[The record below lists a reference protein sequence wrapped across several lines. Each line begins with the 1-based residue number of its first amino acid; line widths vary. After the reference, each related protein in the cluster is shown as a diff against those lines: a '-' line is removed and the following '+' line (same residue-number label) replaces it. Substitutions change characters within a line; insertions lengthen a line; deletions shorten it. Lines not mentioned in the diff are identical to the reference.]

1 MADVAKLWADASLEL
16 KQKYQNAIFPKG
28 FILDI
33 QNDNFI
39 ISEISPLY
47 SLVSNAIDPLKAKN
61 SIMVTL
67 KPATYRV
74 IAKEIMRWN
83 EILQGIYTFNILTA

>member
-1 MADVAKLWADASLEL
+1 
-16 KQKYQNAIFPKG
+16 
-28 FILDI
+28 
-33 QNDNFI
+33 
-39 ISEISPLY
+39 
-47 SLVSNAIDPLKAKN
+47 
-61 SIMVTL
+61 MVTL